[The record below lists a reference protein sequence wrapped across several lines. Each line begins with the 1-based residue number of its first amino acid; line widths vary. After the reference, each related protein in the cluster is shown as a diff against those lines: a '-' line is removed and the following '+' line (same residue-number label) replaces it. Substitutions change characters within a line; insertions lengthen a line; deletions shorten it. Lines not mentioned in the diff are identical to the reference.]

1 MWENTEHPADQIEDD
16 GLDSA
21 GYSDWVTDLAFIGT
35 MVLCCV
41 VLGYIV
47 RQLLA

>member
-1 MWENTEHPADQIEDD
+1 MWENTEKPTKAPAPEPRSGD
-16 GLDSA
+16 
-21 GYSDWVTDLAFIGT
+21 YSDLATDLAFIGT